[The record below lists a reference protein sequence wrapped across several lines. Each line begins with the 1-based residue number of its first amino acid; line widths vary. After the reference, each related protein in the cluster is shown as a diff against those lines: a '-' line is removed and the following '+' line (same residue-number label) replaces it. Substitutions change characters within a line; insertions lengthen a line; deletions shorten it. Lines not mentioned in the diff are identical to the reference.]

1 MFFYFVGHRSEH
13 LNEDLVEDRWYNHAE
28 GGTFCITA
36 PLLQIDAI
44 VEKLEKSNRDWD
56 VRAKSD
62 PQASRNLNVCQIVDS
77 LPGMQPYISP
87 S

>member
-1 MFFYFVGHRSEH
+1 MFFYFVGHRSQY
-13 LNEDLVEDRWYNHAE
+13 LNEGLVEDRWYNHAE
-28 GGTFCITA
+28 DGTFCITV

-77 LPGMQPYISP
+77 LPGMQPYINP